1 MQSTGHGKKAF
12 AAKPM
17 LRIVNMQKRLRPVY
31 PGLGATDFAME
42 LRDRHLLDPPPD
54 KWFKLDAN
62 EFRI

>member
-31 PGLGATDFAME
+31 PGHDATEFAIDV
-42 LRDRHLLDPPPD
+42 RDLLLLDPPRGRG
-54 KWFKLDAN
+54 FMQAT
-62 EFRI
+62 EYFGI